1 MTKNSE
7 LYNKLTSKQV
17 TQTNLLFHYTSLV
30 KGLSIAS
37 GNSLRFSSI
46 TNMNDPLEYI
56 DPSSKFNGVEITD
69 LDRVAYE
76 IELAQK
82 KRRATLHTISLT
94 QEIDWNTPEEN
105 VRYQNKRDNL
115 FDKGWARTRM
125 WAQYA
130 DKGKGVCL
138 VFDKEKLLKCA
149 ESQYNGVIKTG
160 SVNYTNDFYKIK
172 NDFEIELTSEK
183 RDFSNYYLQDD
194 KINYL
199 FTKNEDFRDEQEFRI
214 LLNKENNTKEPFEI
228 SLEDSLL
235 GIIFGIGI
243 DKKVCAN
250 IGKLLPIEK
259 FKIDWEYGT
268 PNLY

>member
-7 LYNKLTSKQV
+7 LYNRLTSKQV
-17 TQTNLLFHYTSLV
+17 TQSNLLFHYTSLIN
-30 KGLSIAS
+30 GMSIAS
-37 GNSLRFSSI
+37 GNSLRFSPI
-46 TNMNDPLEYI
+46 TKMNDPLEYL
-56 DPSSKFNGVEITD
+56 DPKRIFEGIKTD
-69 LDRVAYE
+69 NFDKIAYE
-76 IELAQK
+76 IESALK
-82 KRRATLHTISLT
+82 KRKESLHIISLT

-105 VRYQNKRDNL
+105 VRYQNKHDNL

-214 LLNKENNTKEPFEI
+214 ILIKENNTKAPFKI

-235 GIIFGIGI
+235 GVIFGIKI
-243 DKKVCAN
+243 DEEVCAN

>member
-7 LYNKLTSKQV
+7 LYNRLTSKQV
-17 TQTNLLFHYTSLV
+17 TQSNLLFHYTSLAN
-30 KGLSIAS
+30 GISIAG

-46 TNMNDPLEYI
+46 TNMNDPLESI
-56 DPSSKFNGVEITD
+56 DPSSKFNGVEIND
-69 LDRVAYE
+69 LYRVAYE
-76 IELAQK
+76 IELAQQ
-82 KRRATLHTISLT
+82 KRKSRLHIISLT
-94 QEIDWNTPEEN
+94 QEIDWITPEEN

-130 DKGKGVCL
+130 GNGEGVCL
-138 VFDKEKLLKCA
+138 VFDKEKLLKYA
-149 ESQYNGVIKTG
+149 ESQYNGFIKTG
-160 SVNYTNDFYKIK
+160 PVNYSNDFYKIK
-172 NDFEIELTSEK
+172 NDFEIELTPEK

-214 LLNKENNTKEPFEI
+214 ILIKENNTKAPFKI

-235 GIIFGIGI
+235 GIIFGIKI
-243 DKKVCAN
+243 DEEVCKN

-259 FKIDWEYGT
+259 FKIAWEYGT
-268 PNLY
+268 PDLF